1 MNESPHQLSSREEM
15 MLLYQITVSDLTYF
29 KTQQW
34 SLTNYVFLLLAGL
47 VGVDQLIGP
56 SVTRP
61 ERALI
66 VFLALSVATA
76 GVIVLSKLQRS
87 IEVRQ
92 ARLGAARES
101 LSPAFIAAW
110 SAEAKGR
117 EYLHSVWFLRAAI
130 IAGAAIVCWVVLR

>member
-1 MNESPHQLSSREEM
+1 

-34 SLTNYVFLLLAGL
+34 SLTNYAFLLLAGL

-56 SVTRP
+56 SITVF
-61 ERALI
+61 ERVLL
-66 VFLALSVATA
+66 VSLAFSVAVA
-76 GVIVLSKLQRS
+76 GITVLAKLQRS

-110 SAEAKGR
+110 STEAKGR
-117 EYLHSVWFLRAAI
+117 EYLHSIWFLRAAI
-130 IAGAAIVCWVVLR
+130 LAGAAIVCWVILR